1 MFDAMRRNTKL
12 IMWITTAAFV
22 LLIFLAWGAEYQGFG
37 GSKGR
42 QAGVIGRVNSDPI
55 HGMVYQDR
63 INQARANVAQQGQSI
78 DEAMEVQIRDQAWN
92 QLIQEILVDQQ
103 IRARGIKVSDKEII
117 EAIRTQPLPQI
128 MQLPEFQTDGRFDY
142 SKYAAALS
150 DPNRDWVQ
158 LESYYRM
165 DLPKQKLQQL
175 VVSSVKVSDADI
187 RRQFEADNLKAKV
200 AFVHVPATRFQVDQA
215 GLEETAIAAY
225 YDSHKDDYRLD
236 RQAWI
241 RSVRIEKKP
250 TAADSMAA
258 RETIEQ
264 AAKEARDGEAW
275 DLLVSAYSEA
285 PMQLRGGAQGTYMT
299 RTQFSAPAVR
309 DAAFSLPVGQVSGI
323 ITESNG
329 FHLIK
334 VEDRRMNNEQ
344 EEVKISDIFIPIVLS
359 GDTLVEYRDKAYT
372 IMTASNEA
380 GNDLN
385 AGAGREGLTPTE
397 TGPFGRKSFVPRV
410 GQIAGFM
417 DWVFNSPQ
425 GKISIMEAPDAW
437 YVVQVSRL
445 REAGVIPL
453 EEIKDRVRSDY
464 ANSLQVEQAKAHAE
478 RILAMARG
486 TSLEAAARGD
496 SLATFDT
503 TDEFSRRGFARG
515 LGNDPAV
522 LARVFNG
529 DTGLV
534 PGVITTKR
542 GAYLLDI
549 LSRSAPDESQF
560 ATQKDGIRRQIFQRR
575 RGEVV
580 NRWIEE
586 LRAQAKI
593 EDYRGEGEL

>member
-37 GSKGR
+37 GGGGR
-42 QAGVIGRVNSDPI
+42 QAGVIGRINSDPI
-55 HGMVYQDR
+55 YGMVYQDR
-63 INQARANVAQQGQSI
+63 INQARANVMQQGQSI

-92 QLIQEILVDQQ
+92 TLIQEILVDQQ
-103 IRARGIKVSDKEII
+103 IRARKITVSDREIV

-142 SKYAAALS
+142 AKYASALN
-150 DPNRDWVQ
+150 DPSRDWVQ
-158 LESYYRM
+158 LENYYRA

-175 VVSSVKVSDADI
+175 VVSSVKVSEADI
-187 RRQFEADNLKAKV
+187 RRQFEADNIKAKV

-215 GLEETAIAAY
+215 GLDESAMRSY
-225 YDSHKDDYRLD
+225 YEAHTDDYRLD

-241 RSVRIEKKP
+241 RSVRIEKRP

-264 AAKEARDGEAW
+264 AAREARDGEDW
-275 DLLVSAYSEA
+275 NLLVSAYSEA
-285 PMQLRGGAQGTYMT
+285 PMQLRGGDQGAYMT
-299 RTQFSAPAVR
+299 RTQFSAPLVR
-309 DAAFSLPVGQVSGI
+309 EAAFSLPVGEVSGI

-329 FHLIK
+329 YHIIK
-334 VEDRRMNNEQ
+334 VEDRRMNGDQ
-344 EEVKISDIFIPIVLS
+344 EEVKISDIFIPVVLS

-380 GNDLN
+380 GQDLN
-385 AGAGREGLTPTE
+385 AGASREGLTPTE
-397 TGPFGRKSFVPRV
+397 TGPFGRKSFVPRI

-417 DWVFNSPQ
+417 DWVFNAPA
-425 GKISIMEAPDAW
+425 GKIAMMEAPDAW
-437 YVVQVSRL
+437 YVIQASRF
-445 REAGVIPL
+445 REAGVIPFD
-453 EEIKDRVRSDY
+453 EIKDRVRADY
-464 ANSLQVEQAKAHAE
+464 ANSLQVEQAKEHAE
-478 RILAMARG
+478 RILAMAKG
-486 TSLEAAARGD
+486 STLEQAARGD

-529 DTGLV
+529 DLGLV
-534 PGVITTKR
+534 PQVIATKR
-542 GAYLLDI
+542 GAYVLDI
-549 LSRSAPDESQF
+549 LTRTQADESQL
-560 ATQKDGIRRQIFQRR
+560 ANQRDGIRRQIFQRR

-586 LRAQAKI
+586 LRAAAKI